1 MELKD
6 YQQTV
11 LDTLDAYLDE
21 LLTQQA
27 KAEKVRKANEAVTDP
42 DLILPVP
49 DSTARAWE
57 RMKEQNRLPPFRAG
71 IAYSAR
77 KDGVGEDVP
86 DICLK
91 LPTGGGKTLLAASA
105 VSRIMGRYLRRNY
118 GFVLWIVPN
127 EAIYA
132 QTKKHLSNREHAYRQ
147 ILDRAA
153 AGRVKF
159 LEKTDPLNKLD
170 VESHLCVML
179 LMLQAA
185 NRETKETLRLFRDRG
200 SVHGFFPPADDVLTH
215 FKLLGQVKN
224 LSCYGNRD
232 NMGAVTHDSLGNVL
246 RVLRPVVV
254 MDEGHRSYTA
264 SAMATLYDFN
274 PSFVLELSATP
285 QDRAKDTPPKY
296 ANWLADVR
304 GVELQREEMIKLPI
318 NVKVK
323 AGDDWRDCLSESLEH
338 LKVLQAH
345 AEKLRA
351 NTARY
356 IRPILLVQVERT
368 GKDQRES
375 QYIHSE
381 AVREFL
387 LSLGMD
393 QSEIAI
399 KTAEKNELNQPENI
413 DLLSETCP
421 VRVIITKQALQE
433 GWDCPFAYVL
443 CTLAANRN
451 LKAMTQLVGRILR
464 QPGALYTGDPLL
476 NECYVFCHHAKTK
489 DVIDAIKEGL
499 EQDGMADV
507 AGQIRETDP
516 NAKKEAGKR
525 KLPRREKFKTLDI
538 YLPLVNWV
546 DDGEAR
552 PLDYERDV
560 LSRLDWLELN
570 LKSLAE
576 QLATEVEAERS
587 QMVRL
592 SLVPEPGREFLEQSK
607 VQNIQES
614 ALFDPV
620 YATRLIVDIVPN
632 AWVAR
637 AMIGDLLKALDQR
650 GFDDVKLGAASS
662 YILEELRK
670 WLIQQRDALAEKQFI
685 GDVNEGRIQF
695 RLRADRA
702 LWQMPKEIE
711 TDRLANAPQLPRNSG
726 GPVERSMFTPVYRDD
741 FNSDEADFACY
752 LDELQALRW
761 WHRNVAKAGSYWIQG
776 WKKHKV
782 YPDFIFAHERQGKTD
797 LIRVWETKGDQLEGN
812 LDTQYK
818 RKVLEIASKHYRAED
833 GVKAGRLEL
842 VGRAGETVECDL
854 VLMSEWKTEVSKR
867 LRPNADSN

>member
-1 MELKD
+1 MELKE

-11 LDTLDAYLDE
+11 LDTLDSYLDE

-27 KAEKVRKANEAVTDP
+27 KAEKIRQANKVETDP
-42 DLILPVP
+42 DLIRQVP
-49 DSTARAWE
+49 DFPARAWE
-57 RMKEQNRLPPFRAG
+57 RLKEQNRLPPFRAA
-71 IAYSAR
+71 ISYSPR
-77 KDGVGEDVP
+77 KDGLGDDVP

-91 LPTGGGKTLLAASA
+91 VPTGGGKTLLAASA

-132 QTKKHLSNREHAYRQ
+132 QTKKQLNNREHPYRQ

-159 LEKTDPLNKLD
+159 LEKSDPLNKLD
-170 VESHLCVML
+170 VESNLCVML

-185 NRETKETLRLFRDRG
+185 NRETKETLKMFRDRG
-200 SVHGFFPPADDVLTH
+200 SVHGFFPPADDVLAH
-215 FKLLGQVKN
+215 FKLLGEVKN

-232 NMGAVTHDSLGNVL
+232 NMGATAHDSLGNVL

-254 MDEGHRSYTA
+254 MDEGHKSYTA

-285 QDRAKDTPPKY
+285 QDRIKDAPPKY

-323 AGDDWRDCLSESLEH
+323 AGDDWRECLSESLDH
-338 LKVLQAH
+338 LKILQAH
-345 AEKLRA
+345 ADKLRA

-368 GKDQRES
+368 GRDQRES
-375 QYIHSE
+375 QFVHSE
-381 AVREFL
+381 DVREFL

-393 QSEIAI
+393 ASEIAV
-399 KTAEKNELNQPENI
+399 KTAEKNELSQPENL

-421 VRVIITKQALQE
+421 VRAIITKQALQE

-464 QPGALYTGDPLL
+464 QPANPLL

-489 DVIDAIKEGL
+489 DVIDAIKKGL

-507 AGQIRETDP
+507 AGQIRETAT
-516 NAKKEAGKR
+516 NGKKDAEKR
-525 KLPRREKFKTLDI
+525 KLARREKFRGLDI

-546 DDGEAR
+546 EGDESR

-560 LSRLDWLELN
+560 LSRLDWLKPR
-570 LKSLAE
+570 LKDLAE
-576 QLATEVEAERS
+576 KLATEVEAERS

-592 SLVPEPGREFLEQSK
+592 SLVPEPGREFLKQSDVES
-607 VQNIQES
+607 VQE
-614 ALFDPV
+614 AARFDPV
-620 YATRLIVDIVPN
+620 YATRLVVDIVPN

-637 AMIGDLLKALDQR
+637 AMIGELLEALAQR
-650 GFDDVKLGAASS
+650 GFDEAKLGAVGG

-670 WLIQQRDALAEKQFI
+670 WVIQQRDLLAEEQFI
-685 GDVNEGRIQF
+685 GDVNDGRIQF

-702 LWQMPKEIE
+702 LWQLPKEMA
-711 TDRLANAPQLPRNSG
+711 TDRLANAAQLPRNSG
-726 GPVERSMFTPVYRDD
+726 APIERSVFAPVYKDDYNRD
-741 FNSDEADFACY
+741 EGGFACY

-761 WHRNVAKAGSYWIQG
+761 WHRNVAKAGGYWIQG

-782 YPDFIFAHERQGKTD
+782 YPDFIFAHERKGKTD

-812 LDTQYK
+812 LDTKYK
-818 RKVLEIASKHYRAED
+818 RKLLELTSKHYRAED
-833 GVKAGRLEL
+833 GVRAGKLEL
-842 VGRAGETVECDL
+842 VGRAGESVECDL
-854 VLMSEWKTEVSKR
+854 VLMSEWKTEVSKK
-867 LRPNADSN
+867 LQPAE